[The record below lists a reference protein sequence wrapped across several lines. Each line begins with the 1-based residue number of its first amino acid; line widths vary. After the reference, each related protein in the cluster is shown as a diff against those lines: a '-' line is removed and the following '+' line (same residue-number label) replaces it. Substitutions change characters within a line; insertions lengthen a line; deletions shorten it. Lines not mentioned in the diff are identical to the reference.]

1 MRRKREDET
10 TERKSTRDNNRNVQV
25 SVLETFAAAK
35 HDVYFCRIM
44 VSYKITPSVQGTKVQ
59 HMCQKWHNTALT
71 DGTPSDL

>member
-44 VSYKITPSVQGTKVQ
+44 VSYKITPSV
-59 HMCQKWHNTALT
+59 
-71 DGTPSDL
+71 